1 MKVIICG
8 AGGVGTTLAQHLLK
22 EKNDITIIDQSEENL
37 REIKEHLDVNTYV
50 GFGSQP
56 GILDKA
62 GAKNAEML
70 IAVTQSDEVNM
81 IACEVAN
88 SQFNIPLKVARI
100 RDQHYLDPNYKSLF
114 SKNQI
119 SVDLIIS
126 PETEVAEAIRR
137 RLIAP
142 GAFEIIPFSEKKIV
156 LLGIKIENNC
166 IHLIN
171 KQLSKIQEN
180 LNDLKMNF
188 LVIFRKEKI
197 IVPNEN
203 EKIKKGDSVYV
214 IADTNDLHKVMVFF
228 GHKETKANSVIIVGG
243 GNIGVSLAKK
253 LEETKFGANTKLI
266 ELNKERAE
274 KISLSLN
281 NTLVI
286 NGNSLDPEILQEAKI
301 SETETIISVTNQDEV
316 NILTSLLAKKK
327 GCKRTI
333 SLANDTTYRS
343 ILEPLGIDDV
353 LSPQAITVSRILSFI
368 RKGNIRQVYSLRE
381 GEGEVIEADAIEAS
395 SIVDKK
401 ISELKLPNGVK
412 IGAVLKNDVEVCMPK
427 PDLKINDGDRVILFS
442 LSKMI
447 KKVENLLSVKF
458 RFY

>member
-8 AGGVGTTLAQHLLK
+8 AGEVGKTLAQHLLK
-22 EKNDITIIDQSEENL
+22 EDNDITIIDQSEENL
-37 REIKEHLDVNTYV
+37 KEIKEHLDVNTYV

-56 GILDKA
+56 TILDKA

-100 RDQHYLDPNYKSLF
+100 RDQHYLDPDYESLF

-142 GAFEIIPFSEKKIV
+142 GAFEIIPFSDKKVV
-156 LLGIKIENNC
+156 LLGIKVENNYP
-166 IHLIN
+166 HLN
-171 KQLSKIQEN
+171 KQISKIQDDLDE
-180 LNDLKMNF
+180 LKMNF
-188 LVIFRKEKI
+188 LSIFRKEKI
-197 IVPNEN
+197 IIPDEN
-203 EKIKKGDSVYV
+203 EKIKLGDSVYI
-214 IADTNDLHKVMVFF
+214 IADTNNLHKVMGFF
-228 GHKETKANSVIIVGG
+228 GHEETKANSVVIVGG
-243 GNIGVSLAKK
+243 GNIGVSLAKR
-253 LEETKFGANTKLI
+253 LEESKFGANTKLI

-274 KISLSLN
+274 NISAELN
-281 NTLVI
+281 DTLVL
-286 NGNSLDPEILQEAKI
+286 NGSSLDLEILQEAKI
-301 SETETIISVTNQDEV
+301 SDTETIISVTNQDEV
-316 NILTSLLAKKK
+316 NILTSLLAKKQ
-327 GCKRTI
+327 GCKKAI

-353 LSPQAITVSRILSFI
+353 LSPQAITVSRILSYI
-368 RKGNIRQVYSLRE
+368 RKGNIKQVYSLRE
-381 GEGEVIEADAIEAS
+381 GEGEVIEADAVEAS
-395 SIVDKK
+395 SLVNKK
-401 ISELKLPNGVK
+401 ISDLKLPTGIK
-412 IGAVLKNDVEVCMPK
+412 IGAVLKNDSEVHISNPN
-427 PDLKINDGDRVILFS
+427 LEINDGDRIILFS

-447 KKVENLLSVKF
+447 KKVENLLSVRF

>member
-8 AGGVGTTLAQHLLK
+8 AGEVGKTLAQHLLK
-22 EKNDITIIDQSEENL
+22 ENNDITIIDQSEENL
-37 REIKEHLDVNTYV
+37 KEIKEHLDVNTYV

-56 GILDKA
+56 SILDKA

-100 RDQHYLDPNYKSLF
+100 RDQHYLDPNYESLF
-114 SKNQI
+114 SKDQI

-142 GAFEIIPFSEKKIV
+142 GAFEIIPFSDKKIV
-156 LLGIKIENNC
+156 LLGIKIEKDC
-166 IHLIN
+166 PHIN
-171 KQLSKIQEN
+171 KQITKIQDN
-180 LNDLKMNF
+180 LNELKMSF
-188 LVIFRKEKI
+188 LSIFRKEKI
-197 IVPNEN
+197 IIPDEN
-203 EKIKKGDSVYV
+203 EKIKLGDSVYV
-214 IADTNDLHKVMVFF
+214 IADTNNLHKVMGFF
-228 GHKETKANSVIIVGG
+228 GHQEAKANSVVIVGG

-253 LEETKFGANTKLI
+253 LEESKFGANTKLI

-274 KISLSLN
+274 SISAELN
-281 NTLVI
+281 DTLVL
-286 NGNSLDPEILQEAKI
+286 NGSSLDLEILQEAKI
-301 SETETIISVTNQDEV
+301 SDTETIISVTNQDEV
-316 NILTSLLAKKK
+316 NILTSLLAKKQ
-327 GCKRTI
+327 GCKKAI

-368 RKGNIRQVYSLRE
+368 RKGSIRQVYSLRE
-381 GEGEVIEADAIEAS
+381 GEGEVIEADAVEAS
-395 SIVDKK
+395 SLVNKK
-401 ISELKLPNGVK
+401 ISDLKLPTGIK
-412 IGAVLKNDVEVCMPK
+412 IGAVLKNDNEVHISNPN
-427 PDLKINDGDRVILFS
+427 LEINNGDRIILFS

-447 KKVENLLSVKF
+447 KKVENLLSVRF

>member
-8 AGGVGTTLAQHLLK
+8 AGEVGKTLAQHLSK
-22 EKNDITIIDQSEENL
+22 ENNDITIIDQSEENL
-37 REIKEHLDVNTYV
+37 KEIKEHLDVNTYV
-50 GFGSQP
+50 GSGSQP
-56 GILDKA
+56 EILNNA

-100 RDQHYLDPNYKSLF
+100 RDQHYLDPNYESLF

-142 GAFEIIPFSEKKIV
+142 GAFEIIPFSDKKIV

-166 IHLIN
+166 PHIN

-180 LNDLKMNF
+180 FNGLKMNI
-188 LVIFRKEKI
+188 LTIFRKEKVI
-197 IVPNEN
+197 MSNEN
-203 EKIKKGDSVYV
+203 EKIKIGDSVYI
-214 IADTNDLHKVMVFF
+214 IADTNHLHKVMGFF
-228 GHKETKANSVIIVGG
+228 GHQETKASSVVIVGG
-243 GNIGVSLAKK
+243 GNIGVSLAKR
-253 LEETKFGANTKLI
+253 LEESKFGANTKLI

-274 KISLSLN
+274 IISADLN

-286 NGNSLDPEILQEAKI
+286 NGNSLDPEILKEVKI

-316 NILTSLLAKKK
+316 NILTSLLAKKL
-327 GCKRTI
+327 GCKKTI
-333 SLANDTTYRS
+333 SLANETTYRS

-381 GEGEVIEADAIEAS
+381 GDGEVIEADAIEAS
-395 SIVDKK
+395 AVVNKK
-401 ISELKLPNGVK
+401 ISELKLPKGVK
-412 IGAVLKNDVEVCMPK
+412 IGAVLKNEDEVHMSN
-427 PDLKINDGDRVILFS
+427 PDLQINDGDRVILFS

-447 KKVENLLSVKF
+447 KKVEKLLSVSF
-458 RFY
+458 RYY

>member
-156 LLGIKIENNC
+156 LL
-166 IHLIN
+166 
-171 KQLSKIQEN
+171 
-180 LNDLKMNF
+180 
-188 LVIFRKEKI
+188 
-197 IVPNEN
+197 
-203 EKIKKGDSVYV
+203 
-214 IADTNDLHKVMVFF
+214 
-228 GHKETKANSVIIVGG
+228 
-243 GNIGVSLAKK
+243 
-253 LEETKFGANTKLI
+253 
-266 ELNKERAE
+266 
-274 KISLSLN
+274 
-281 NTLVI
+281 
-286 NGNSLDPEILQEAKI
+286 
-301 SETETIISVTNQDEV
+301 
-316 NILTSLLAKKK
+316 
-327 GCKRTI
+327 
-333 SLANDTTYRS
+333 
-343 ILEPLGIDDV
+343 
-353 LSPQAITVSRILSFI
+353 
-368 RKGNIRQVYSLRE
+368 
-381 GEGEVIEADAIEAS
+381 
-395 SIVDKK
+395 
-401 ISELKLPNGVK
+401 
-412 IGAVLKNDVEVCMPK
+412 
-427 PDLKINDGDRVILFS
+427 
-442 LSKMI
+442 
-447 KKVENLLSVKF
+447 
-458 RFY
+458 

>member
-8 AGGVGTTLAQHLLK
+8 AGEVGKTLAQHLLK
-22 EKNDITIIDQSEENL
+22 ENNDITIIDQSEENL
-37 REIKEHLDVNTYV
+37 KEIKEHLDVNTYV

-56 GILDKA
+56 SILDKA

-100 RDQHYLDPNYKSLF
+100 RDQHYLDPNYESLF
-114 SKNQI
+114 SKDQI

-142 GAFEIIPFSEKKIV
+142 GAFEIIPFSDKKMV
-156 LLGIKIENNC
+156 LLGIKIEKDC
-166 IHLIN
+166 PHIN
-171 KQLSKIQEN
+171 KQIAKIQDN
-180 LNDLKMNF
+180 LNELKMSF
-188 LVIFRKEKI
+188 LSIFRKEKI
-197 IVPNEN
+197 VIPDEN
-203 EKIKKGDSVYV
+203 EKIKLGDSAYV
-214 IADTNDLHKVMVFF
+214 IADTNNLHKVMGFF
-228 GHKETKANSVIIVGG
+228 GHQEAKANSVVIVGG

-253 LEETKFGANTKLI
+253 LEESKFGANTKLI

-274 KISLSLN
+274 NISAELN
-281 NTLVI
+281 DTLVL
-286 NGNSLDPEILQEAKI
+286 NGSSLDLEILQEAKI
-301 SETETIISVTNQDEV
+301 SDTETIISVTNQDEV
-316 NILTSLLAKKK
+316 NILTSLLAKKQ
-327 GCKRTI
+327 GCKKAI

-368 RKGNIRQVYSLRE
+368 RKGSIRQVYSLRE
-381 GEGEVIEADAIEAS
+381 GEGEVIEADAVEAS
-395 SIVDKK
+395 SLVNKK
-401 ISELKLPNGVK
+401 ISDLKLPTGIK
-412 IGAVLKNDVEVCMPK
+412 IGAVLKNDNEVHISNPN
-427 PDLKINDGDRVILFS
+427 LEINNGDRIILFS

-447 KKVENLLSVKF
+447 KKVENLLSVRF

>member
-8 AGGVGTTLAQHLLK
+8 AGEVGKTLAQHLLK
-22 EKNDITIIDQSEENL
+22 ENNDITIIDQSEENL
-37 REIKEHLDVNTYV
+37 KEIKEHLDVNTYV

-56 GILDKA
+56 SILDKA

-100 RDQHYLDPNYKSLF
+100 RDQHYLDPNYESLF
-114 SKNQI
+114 SKDQI

-142 GAFEIIPFSEKKIV
+142 GAFEIIPFSDKKIV
-156 LLGIKIENNC
+156 LLGIKIEKDC
-166 IHLIN
+166 PHIN
-171 KQLSKIQEN
+171 KQITKIQDN
-180 LNDLKMNF
+180 LDELKMSF
-188 LVIFRKEKI
+188 LSIFRKEKI
-197 IVPNEN
+197 VIPDEN
-203 EKIKKGDSVYV
+203 EKIKLGDSVYV
-214 IADTNDLHKVMVFF
+214 IADTNNLHKVMGFF
-228 GHKETKANSVIIVGG
+228 GHQEAKANSVVIVGG

-253 LEETKFGANTKLI
+253 LEESKFGANTKLI

-274 KISLSLN
+274 NISAELN
-281 NTLVI
+281 DTLVL
-286 NGNSLDPEILQEAKI
+286 NGSSLDLEILQEAKI
-301 SETETIISVTNQDEV
+301 SDTETIISVTNQDEV
-316 NILTSLLAKKK
+316 NILTSLLAKKQ
-327 GCKRTI
+327 GCKKAI

-353 LSPQAITVSRILSFI
+353 LSPQAITVSRILSYI
-368 RKGNIRQVYSLRE
+368 RKGNIKQVYSLRE
-381 GEGEVIEADAIEAS
+381 GEGEVIEADAVEAS
-395 SIVDKK
+395 SLVNKK
-401 ISELKLPNGVK
+401 ISDLKLPTGIK
-412 IGAVLKNDVEVCMPK
+412 IGAVLKNDNEVHISNPN
-427 PDLKINDGDRVILFS
+427 LEINNGDRIILFS

-447 KKVENLLSVKF
+447 KKVENLLSVRF

>member
-8 AGGVGTTLAQHLLK
+8 AGEVGKTLAQYLLK
-22 EKNDITIIDQSEENL
+22 ENNDITIIDQSEENIK
-37 REIKEHLDVNTYV
+37 EIKESLDVNTYV

-56 GILDKA
+56 SILDKA

-88 SQFNIPLKVARI
+88 SQFNVPLKVARI
-100 RDQHYLDPNYKSLF
+100 RDQHYLDPDYESLF

-142 GAFEIIPFSEKKIV
+142 GAFEIIPFSDKKVV
-156 LLGIKIENNC
+156 LLGIKIEKNYP
-166 IHLIN
+166 HIN
-171 KQLSKIQEN
+171 KQILKIQDN
-180 LNDLKMNF
+180 LDELKMNF
-188 LVIFRKEKI
+188 LAIFRKEKI
-197 IVPNEN
+197 IIPDEN
-203 EKIKKGDSVYV
+203 EKIKLGDSVYV
-214 IADTNDLHKVMVFF
+214 IADTNNLHKVMGFF
-228 GHKETKANSVIIVGG
+228 GHQETKANSVIIVGG

-253 LEETKFGANTKLI
+253 LEENKFGANTKII

-274 KISLSLN
+274 NISSELN
-281 NTLVI
+281 ETLVL
-286 NGNSLDPEILQEAKI
+286 NGSSLDLEILKEAKI
-301 SETETIISVTNQDEV
+301 SDAETIISVTNQDEV
-316 NILTSLLAKKK
+316 NILTSLLAKKQ
-327 GCKRTI
+327 GCKKAI

-353 LSPQAITVSRILSFI
+353 LSPQAITVSRILSYI

-381 GEGEVIEADAIEAS
+381 GEGEVIEADAVEAS
-395 SIVDKK
+395 SVVNKK
-401 ISELKLPNGVK
+401 ISDLKLPNGIK
-412 IGAVLKNDVEVCMPK
+412 IGAVLKNDNEVHIPN
-427 PDLKINDGDRVILFS
+427 PNLEINDGDRVILFS

-447 KKVENLLSVKF
+447 KKVENLLSVRF

>member
-8 AGGVGTTLAQHLLK
+8 AGEVGKTLAQHLLK
-22 EKNDITIIDQSEENL
+22 ENNDITIIDQSEENL
-37 REIKEHLDVNTYV
+37 KEIKEHLDVNTYV

-56 GILDKA
+56 SILDKA

-100 RDQHYLDPNYKSLF
+100 RDQHYLDPNYESLF
-114 SKNQI
+114 SKDQI

-142 GAFEIIPFSEKKIV
+142 GAFEIIPFSDKKIV
-156 LLGIKIENNC
+156 LLGIKIEKDC
-166 IHLIN
+166 PHIN
-171 KQLSKIQEN
+171 KQITKIQDNIDE
-180 LNDLKMNF
+180 LKMSF
-188 LVIFRKEKI
+188 LSIFRKEKI
-197 IVPNEN
+197 VIPDEN
-203 EKIKKGDSVYV
+203 EKIKLGDSVYV
-214 IADTNDLHKVMVFF
+214 IADTNNLHKVMGFF
-228 GHKETKANSVIIVGG
+228 GHQETKANSVVIVGG

-253 LEETKFGANTKLI
+253 LEESKFGANTKLI

-274 KISLSLN
+274 NISAELN
-281 NTLVI
+281 DTLVL
-286 NGNSLDPEILQEAKI
+286 NGSSLDLEILQEAKI
-301 SETETIISVTNQDEV
+301 SDTETIISVTNQDEV
-316 NILTSLLAKKK
+316 NILTSLLAKKQ
-327 GCKRTI
+327 GCKKAI

-353 LSPQAITVSRILSFI
+353 LSPQAITVSRILSYI

-381 GEGEVIEADAIEAS
+381 GEGEVIEADAVEAS
-395 SIVDKK
+395 SLVNKK
-401 ISELKLPNGVK
+401 ISDLKLPTGIK
-412 IGAVLKNDVEVCMPK
+412 IGAVLKNDNEVHISNPN
-427 PDLKINDGDRVILFS
+427 LEINNGDRIILFS

-447 KKVENLLSVKF
+447 KKVENLLSVRF

>member
-8 AGGVGTTLAQHLLK
+8 AGEVGKTLAQHLLK
-22 EKNDITIIDQSEENL
+22 EDNDITIIDQSEENL
-37 REIKEHLDVNTYV
+37 KEIKEHLDVNTYV

-56 GILDKA
+56 TILDKA

-100 RDQHYLDPNYKSLF
+100 RDQHYLDPDYESLF

-142 GAFEIIPFSEKKIV
+142 GAFEIIPFSDKKVV
-156 LLGIKIENNC
+156 LLGIKVENNYP
-166 IHLIN
+166 HLN
-171 KQLSKIQEN
+171 KQISKIQDDLDE
-180 LNDLKMNF
+180 LKMNF
-188 LVIFRKEKI
+188 LSIFRKEKI
-197 IVPNEN
+197 IIPDEN
-203 EKIKKGDSVYV
+203 EKIKLGDSVYI
-214 IADTNDLHKVMVFF
+214 IADTNNLHKVMDFF
-228 GHKETKANSVIIVGG
+228 GHEETKANSVVIVGG
-243 GNIGVSLAKK
+243 GNIGVSLAKR
-253 LEETKFGANTKLI
+253 LEESKFGANTKLI

-274 KISLSLN
+274 NINAELN
-281 NTLVI
+281 DTIVL
-286 NGNSLDPEILQEAKI
+286 NGSSLDLEILQEAKI
-301 SETETIISVTNQDEV
+301 SDTETIISVTNQDEV
-316 NILTSLLAKKK
+316 NILTSLLAKKQ
-327 GCKRTI
+327 GCKKAI

-353 LSPQAITVSRILSFI
+353 LSPQAITVSRILSYI
-368 RKGNIRQVYSLRE
+368 RKGNIKQVYSLRE
-381 GEGEVIEADAIEAS
+381 GEGEVIEADAVEAS
-395 SIVDKK
+395 SLVNKK
-401 ISELKLPNGVK
+401 ISDLKLPTGIK
-412 IGAVLKNDVEVCMPK
+412 IGAVIKNDNEVHITNPN
-427 PDLKINDGDRVILFS
+427 LEINDGDRIILFS

-447 KKVENLLSVKF
+447 KKVENLLSVRF

>member
-8 AGGVGTTLAQHLLK
+8 AGEVGKTLAQHLLK
-22 EKNDITIIDQSEENL
+22 ENNDITIIDQSEENL
-37 REIKEHLDVNTYV
+37 KEIKEHLDVNTYV

-56 GILDKA
+56 SILDKA

-100 RDQHYLDPNYKSLF
+100 RDQHYLDPNYESLF
-114 SKNQI
+114 SKDQI

-142 GAFEIIPFSEKKIV
+142 GAFEIIPFSDKKIV
-156 LLGIKIENNC
+156 LLGIKIEKDC
-166 IHLIN
+166 PHIN
-171 KQLSKIQEN
+171 KQITKIQDN
-180 LNDLKMNF
+180 LNELKMSF
-188 LVIFRKEKI
+188 LSIFRKEKI
-197 IVPNEN
+197 IIPDEN
-203 EKIKKGDSVYV
+203 EKIKLGDSVYV
-214 IADTNDLHKVMVFF
+214 IADTNNLHKVMGFF
-228 GHKETKANSVIIVGG
+228 GHQEAKANSVVIVGG

-253 LEETKFGANTKLI
+253 LEESKFGANTKLI

-274 KISLSLN
+274 SISAELN
-281 NTLVI
+281 DTLVL
-286 NGNSLDPEILQEAKI
+286 NGSSLDLEILQEAKI
-301 SETETIISVTNQDEV
+301 SDTETIISVTNQDEV
-316 NILTSLLAKKK
+316 NILTSLLAKKQ
-327 GCKRTI
+327 GCKKAI

-353 LSPQAITVSRILSFI
+353 LSPQAITVSRILSYI

-381 GEGEVIEADAIEAS
+381 GEGEVIEADAVEAS
-395 SIVDKK
+395 SLVNKK
-401 ISELKLPNGVK
+401 ISDLKLPTGIK
-412 IGAVLKNDVEVCMPK
+412 IGAVLKNDNEVHISNPN
-427 PDLKINDGDRVILFS
+427 LEINNGDRIILFS

-447 KKVENLLSVKF
+447 KKVENLLSVRF

>member
-8 AGGVGTTLAQHLLK
+8 AGEVGKTLAQHLLK
-22 EKNDITIIDQSEENL
+22 ENNDITIIDQSEENL

-56 GILDKA
+56 AILDRA

-88 SQFNIPLKVARI
+88 SQFNVPLKVARI
-100 RDQHYLDPNYKSLF
+100 RDQQYLDPNYESLF
-114 SKNQI
+114 SKHQI

-142 GAFEIIPFSEKKIV
+142 GAFEIIPFSDKKIV
-156 LLGIKIENNC
+156 LLGIKIEKDC
-166 IHLIN
+166 TQIN
-171 KQLSKIQEN
+171 KSLSKIQEN
-180 LNDLKMNF
+180 FNGLKMNF
-188 LVIFRKEKI
+188 LVIFRKEKMI
-197 IVPNEN
+197 MPNEN
-203 EKIKKGDSVYV
+203 EKIKIGDSIYI
-214 IADTNDLHKVMVFF
+214 IADTNDLHKVMGFF
-228 GHKETKANSVIIVGG
+228 GHQETKANSVIVVGG
-243 GNIGVSLAKK
+243 GNIGVSLAKR
-253 LEETKFGANTKLI
+253 LEESKFGASTKLI

-274 KISLSLN
+274 RISADLN
-281 NTLVI
+281 DTLVI
-286 NGNSLDPEILQEAKI
+286 NGSSLDPEILQEAKI
-301 SETETIISVTNQDEV
+301 SETETIICVTNQDEV
-316 NILTSLLAKKK
+316 NILTSLLAKKQ
-327 GCKRTI
+327 GCKKAI
-333 SLANDTTYRS
+333 SLANETTYRS

-368 RKGNIRQVYSLRE
+368 RKGSIRQVYSLRE
-381 GEGEVIEADAIEAS
+381 GEGEVIEADAVETS
-395 SIVDKK
+395 SVVNKK

-412 IGAVLKNDVEVCMPK
+412 IGAIIKNDTDVYMP
-427 PDLKINDGDRVILFS
+427 DANLKINDGDRIVLFS

-447 KKVENLLSVKF
+447 KKVENLLSVRF

>member
-8 AGGVGTTLAQHLLK
+8 AGEVGKTLAQSLLK
-22 EKNDITIIDQSEENL
+22 ENNDITVIDQSEENIK
-37 REIKEHLDVNTYV
+37 EIKENLDVNTYV

-56 GILDKA
+56 AILDKA

-100 RDQHYLDPNYKSLF
+100 RDQHYLDPEYESLF

-142 GAFEIIPFSEKKIV
+142 GAFEIIPFSDKKVV
-156 LLGIKIENNC
+156 LLGIKIEKNYP
-166 IHLIN
+166 HIN
-171 KQLSKIQEN
+171 KQILKIQNN
-180 LNDLKMNF
+180 LDELKMNF
-188 LVIFRKEKI
+188 LAIFRKEKI
-197 IVPNEN
+197 IIPDEN
-203 EKIKKGDSVYV
+203 EKIKLGDSVYV
-214 IADTNDLHKVMVFF
+214 IADTNNLHKVMGFF
-228 GHKETKANSVIIVGG
+228 GHQETKANSVIIVGG

-253 LEETKFGANTKLI
+253 LEENKFGANTKII

-274 KISLSLN
+274 NISSELN
-281 NTLVI
+281 ETLVL
-286 NGNSLDPEILQEAKI
+286 NGSSLDLEILKEAKI
-301 SETETIISVTNQDEV
+301 SDAETIISVTNQDEV
-316 NILTSLLAKKK
+316 NILTSLLAKKQ
-327 GCKRTI
+327 GCKKAI

-353 LSPQAITVSRILSFI
+353 LSPQAITVSRILSYI

-381 GEGEVIEADAIEAS
+381 GEGEVIEADAVEAS
-395 SIVDKK
+395 SIVNKK
-401 ISELKLPNGVK
+401 LSDLKLPNGIK
-412 IGAVLKNDVEVCMPK
+412 IGAVLKNDNEVHISNPN
-427 PDLKINDGDRVILFS
+427 LEINNGDRIILFS

-447 KKVENLLSVKF
+447 KKVENLLSVRF
-458 RFY
+458 RIY

>member
-8 AGGVGTTLAQHLLK
+8 AGEVGKTLAQHLSK
-22 EKNDITIIDQSEENL
+22 EDNDITIIDQSEESL
-37 REIKEHLDVNTYV
+37 KEIKEHLDVNTYI
-50 GFGSQP
+50 GSGSQP
-56 GILDKA
+56 DVLNQA

-142 GAFEIIPFSEKKIV
+142 GAFEIIPFGDKKIV
-156 LLGIKIENNC
+156 LLGIKIEKNTPQ
-166 IHLIN
+166 IN
-171 KQLSKIQEN
+171 KQISKIQEDF
-180 LNDLKMNF
+180 NDLKMSF

-197 IVPNEN
+197 IIPNKN
-203 EKIKKGDSVYV
+203 EKIKLDDSIYI
-214 IADTNDLHKVMVFF
+214 IADTKHLHKVMGFF
-228 GHKETKANSVIIVGG
+228 GHQEAKANSIIIVGG
-243 GNIGVSLAKK
+243 GNIGVSLAKR
-253 LEETKFGANTKLI
+253 LEESKFGANIKLI
-266 ELNKERAE
+266 ELKKERAE
-274 KISLSLN
+274 NISVELN
-281 NTLVI
+281 DTLVI
-286 NGNSLDPEILQEAKI
+286 NGSSLDLEILKEAKV
-301 SETETIISVTNQDEV
+301 SEAETIISVTNQDEV
-316 NILTSLLAKKK
+316 NILTSLLAKKQ
-327 GCKRTI
+327 GCKKAI
-333 SLANDTTYRS
+333 SLANDTTYRT

-368 RKGNIRQVYSLRE
+368 RKGSIRQVYSLRE
-381 GEGEVIEADAIEAS
+381 GEGEVIEADAVEDS
-395 SIVDKK
+395 SIVNKK

-412 IGAVLKNDVEVCMPK
+412 IGAVLKNNEEVFMPK
-427 PDLKINDGDRVILFS
+427 PNLKINNGDRIVLFS

-447 KKVENLLSVKF
+447 KKVENLLSVRF
-458 RFY
+458 RYY

>member
-8 AGGVGTTLAQHLLK
+8 AGEVGKTLAQHLLK
-22 EKNDITIIDQSEENL
+22 ENNDITIIDQSEENL
-37 REIKEHLDVNTYV
+37 KEIKEQLDVNTYL

-100 RDQHYLDPNYKSLF
+100 RDQHYLDKDYESLF

-156 LLGIKIENNC
+156 LLGTKIEKDFPH
-166 IHLIN
+166 ID
-171 KQLSKIQEN
+171 KQILKIQEHIN
-180 LNDLKMNF
+180 ELKMNF
-188 LVIFRKEKI
+188 LAIFRKEKI
-197 IVPNEN
+197 IIPNEN
-203 EKIKKGDSVYV
+203 EKIKLGDSVYL
-214 IADTNDLHKVMVFF
+214 IADTNNLHKVMSFL
-228 GHKETKANSVIIVGG
+228 GHQETKANSVVIVGG
-243 GNIGVSLAKK
+243 GNIGVSLAKR
-253 LEETKFGANTKLI
+253 LEESKFGANTKLI

-274 KISLSLN
+274 NISAELN
-281 NTLVI
+281 DTLVL
-286 NGNSLDPEILQEAKI
+286 NGSSLDLDILKEAKI
-301 SETETIISVTNQDEV
+301 SETETIVSVTNQDEV
-316 NILTSLLAKKK
+316 NILTSLLAKKQ
-327 GCKRTI
+327 GCKKTI
-333 SLANDTTYRS
+333 SLANDTTYRP

-368 RKGNIRQVYSLRE
+368 RKGNIRQVFSLRE
-381 GEGEVIEADAIEAS
+381 GEGEVIEADALEAS
-395 SIVDKK
+395 SIVNKK

-412 IGAVLKNDVEVCMPK
+412 IGAILKNDNEVYIPK
-427 PDLKINDGDRVILFS
+427 PDLVINDGDRVILFS
-442 LSKMI
+442 LLKTI
-447 KKVENLLSVKF
+447 KKVESLLSMRF

>member
-8 AGGVGTTLAQHLLK
+8 AGEVGKTLAQSLLK
-22 EKNDITIIDQSEENL
+22 ENNDITVIDQSEENIK
-37 REIKEHLDVNTYV
+37 EIKENLDVNTYV

-56 GILDKA
+56 SILDKA

-88 SQFNIPLKVARI
+88 SQFNVPLKVARI
-100 RDQHYLDPNYKSLF
+100 RDQHYLDPDYESLF

-142 GAFEIIPFSEKKIV
+142 GAFEIIPFSDKKVV
-156 LLGIKIENNC
+156 LLGIKIEKNYP
-166 IHLIN
+166 HIN
-171 KQLSKIQEN
+171 KQILKIQNN
-180 LNDLKMNF
+180 LDELKMNF
-188 LVIFRKEKI
+188 LAIFRKEKI
-197 IVPNEN
+197 IIPDEN
-203 EKIKKGDSVYV
+203 EKIKLGDSVYV
-214 IADTNDLHKVMVFF
+214 IADTNNLHKVMGFF
-228 GHKETKANSVIIVGG
+228 GHQETKANSVIIVGG

-253 LEETKFGANTKLI
+253 LEENKFGANTKII

-274 KISLSLN
+274 NISSELN
-281 NTLVI
+281 ETLVL
-286 NGNSLDPEILQEAKI
+286 NGSSLDLEILKEAKI
-301 SETETIISVTNQDEV
+301 SDAETIISVTNQDEV
-316 NILTSLLAKKK
+316 NILTSLLAKKQ
-327 GCKRTI
+327 GCKKAI

-353 LSPQAITVSRILSFI
+353 LSPQAITVSRILSYI

-381 GEGEVIEADAIEAS
+381 GEGEVIEADAVEAS
-395 SIVDKK
+395 SVVNKK
-401 ISELKLPNGVK
+401 ISDLKLPNGIK
-412 IGAVLKNDVEVCMPK
+412 IGAVLKNDNEVHISNPN
-427 PDLKINDGDRVILFS
+427 LEINDGDRVILFS

-447 KKVENLLSVKF
+447 KKVENLLSVRF

>member
-8 AGGVGTTLAQHLLK
+8 AGEVGKTLAQYLLK
-22 EKNDITIIDQSEENL
+22 ENNDITIIDQSEENL
-37 REIKEHLDVNTYV
+37 KEIKEHLDVNTYV

-56 GILDKA
+56 SILDKA

-100 RDQHYLDPNYKSLF
+100 RDQHYLDPNYESLF
-114 SKNQI
+114 SKDQI

-142 GAFEIIPFSEKKIV
+142 GAFEIIPFSDKKIV
-156 LLGIKIENNC
+156 LLGIKIEKDC
-166 IHLIN
+166 PHIN
-171 KQLSKIQEN
+171 KQITKIQDN
-180 LNDLKMNF
+180 LNELKMSF
-188 LVIFRKEKI
+188 LSIFRKEKI
-197 IVPNEN
+197 IIPDEN
-203 EKIKKGDSVYV
+203 EKIKLGDSVYV
-214 IADTNDLHKVMVFF
+214 IADTNNLHKVMGFF
-228 GHKETKANSVIIVGG
+228 GHQETKANSVVIVGG

-253 LEETKFGANTKLI
+253 LEESKFGASTKLI

-274 KISLSLN
+274 SISAELN
-281 NTLVI
+281 DTLVL
-286 NGNSLDPEILQEAKI
+286 NGSSLDLEILQEAKI
-301 SETETIISVTNQDEV
+301 SDTETIISVTNQDEV
-316 NILTSLLAKKK
+316 NILTSLLAKKQ
-327 GCKRTI
+327 GCKKAI

-353 LSPQAITVSRILSFI
+353 LSPQAITVSRILSYI

-381 GEGEVIEADAIEAS
+381 GEGEVIEADAVEAS
-395 SIVDKK
+395 SLVNKK
-401 ISELKLPNGVK
+401 ISDLKLPTGIK
-412 IGAVLKNDVEVCMPK
+412 IGAVLKNDNEVHISNPN
-427 PDLKINDGDRVILFS
+427 LEINNGDRIILFS

-447 KKVENLLSVKF
+447 KKVENLLSVRF

>member
-8 AGGVGTTLAQHLLK
+8 AGEVGKTLAQHLLK
-22 EKNDITIIDQSEENL
+22 ENNDITIIDQSEENL
-37 REIKEHLDVNTYV
+37 KEIKEHLDVNTYV

-56 GILDKA
+56 SILDKA

-100 RDQHYLDPNYKSLF
+100 RDQHYLDPNYESLF
-114 SKNQI
+114 SKDQI

-142 GAFEIIPFSEKKIV
+142 GAFEIIPFSDKKIV
-156 LLGIKIENNC
+156 LLGIKIEKDC
-166 IHLIN
+166 PHIN
-171 KQLSKIQEN
+171 KQITKIQDN
-180 LNDLKMNF
+180 LNELKMSF
-188 LVIFRKEKI
+188 LSIFRKEKI
-197 IVPNEN
+197 IIPDEN
-203 EKIKKGDSVYV
+203 EKIKLGDSVYV
-214 IADTNDLHKVMVFF
+214 IADTNNLHKVMGFF
-228 GHKETKANSVIIVGG
+228 GHQETKANSVVIVGG

-253 LEETKFGANTKLI
+253 LEESKFGANTKLI

-274 KISLSLN
+274 SISAELN
-281 NTLVI
+281 DTLVL
-286 NGNSLDPEILQEAKI
+286 NGSSLDLEILQEAKI
-301 SETETIISVTNQDEV
+301 SDTETIISVTNQDEV
-316 NILTSLLAKKK
+316 NILTSLLAKKQ
-327 GCKRTI
+327 GCKKAI

-353 LSPQAITVSRILSFI
+353 LSPQAITVSRILSYI

-381 GEGEVIEADAIEAS
+381 GEGEVIEADAVEAS
-395 SIVDKK
+395 SLVNKK
-401 ISELKLPNGVK
+401 ISDLKLPTGIK
-412 IGAVLKNDVEVCMPK
+412 IGAVLKNDNEVHISNPN
-427 PDLKINDGDRVILFS
+427 LEINNGDRIILFS

-447 KKVENLLSVKF
+447 KKVENLLSVRF

>member
-8 AGGVGTTLAQHLLK
+8 AGEVGKTLAQHLLK
-22 EKNDITIIDQSEENL
+22 ENNDITIIDQSEENL
-37 REIKEHLDVNTYV
+37 KEIKEHLDVNTYV

-56 GILDKA
+56 SILDKA

-100 RDQHYLDPNYKSLF
+100 RDQHYLDPNYESLF
-114 SKNQI
+114 SKDQI

-142 GAFEIIPFSEKKIV
+142 GAFEIIPFSDKKIV
-156 LLGIKIENNC
+156 LLGIKIEKDC
-166 IHLIN
+166 PHIN
-171 KQLSKIQEN
+171 KQITKIQDN
-180 LNDLKMNF
+180 LNELKMSF
-188 LVIFRKEKI
+188 LSIFRKEKI
-197 IVPNEN
+197 VIPDEN
-203 EKIKKGDSVYV
+203 EKIKLGDSVYV
-214 IADTNDLHKVMVFF
+214 IADTNNLHKVMGFF
-228 GHKETKANSVIIVGG
+228 GHQETKANSVVIVGG

-253 LEETKFGANTKLI
+253 LEESKFGANTKLI

-274 KISLSLN
+274 NISAELN
-281 NTLVI
+281 DTLVL
-286 NGNSLDPEILQEAKI
+286 NGSSLDLEILQEAKI
-301 SETETIISVTNQDEV
+301 SDTETIISVTNQDEV
-316 NILTSLLAKKK
+316 NILTSLLAKKQ
-327 GCKRTI
+327 GCKKAI

-353 LSPQAITVSRILSFI
+353 LSPQAITVSRILSYI

-381 GEGEVIEADAIEAS
+381 GEGEVIEADAVEAS
-395 SIVDKK
+395 SLVNKK
-401 ISELKLPNGVK
+401 ICDLKLPTGIK
-412 IGAVLKNDVEVCMPK
+412 IGAVLKNDNEVHISNPN
-427 PDLKINDGDRVILFS
+427 LEINNGDRIILFS

-447 KKVENLLSVKF
+447 KKVENLLSVRF

>member
-8 AGGVGTTLAQHLLK
+8 AGEVGKTLAQYLLK
-22 EKNDITIIDQSEENL
+22 ENNDITIIDQSEENIK
-37 REIKEHLDVNTYV
+37 EIKESLDVNTYV

-56 GILDKA
+56 SILDKA

-100 RDQHYLDPNYKSLF
+100 RDQHYLDPDYESLF

-142 GAFEIIPFSEKKIV
+142 GAFEIIPFSDKKVV
-156 LLGIKIENNC
+156 LLGIKIEKNYP
-166 IHLIN
+166 HIN
-171 KQLSKIQEN
+171 KQILKIQDN
-180 LNDLKMNF
+180 LDELKMNF
-188 LVIFRKEKI
+188 LAIFRKEKI
-197 IVPNEN
+197 IIPDEN
-203 EKIKKGDSVYV
+203 EKIKLGDSVYV
-214 IADTNDLHKVMVFF
+214 IADTNNLHKVMVFF
-228 GHKETKANSVIIVGG
+228 GHQETKASSVIIVGG

-253 LEETKFGANTKLI
+253 LEENKFGANTKII

-274 KISLSLN
+274 NIRSELN
-281 NTLVI
+281 ETLVL
-286 NGNSLDPEILQEAKI
+286 NGSSLDLEILKEAKI
-301 SETETIISVTNQDEV
+301 SDAETIISVTNQDEV
-316 NILTSLLAKKK
+316 NILTSLLAKKQ
-327 GCKRTI
+327 GCKKAI

-353 LSPQAITVSRILSFI
+353 LSPQAITVSRILSYI

-381 GEGEVIEADAIEAS
+381 GEGEVIEADAVEAS
-395 SIVDKK
+395 SVVNKK
-401 ISELKLPNGVK
+401 ISDLKLPNGIK
-412 IGAVLKNDVEVCMPK
+412 IGAVLKNDNEVHIPN
-427 PDLKINDGDRVILFS
+427 PNLEINDGDRVILFS

-447 KKVENLLSVKF
+447 KKVENLLSVRF

>member
-8 AGGVGTTLAQHLLK
+8 AGEVGKTLAQHLLK
-22 EKNDITIIDQSEENL
+22 ENNDITIIDQSEENL
-37 REIKEHLDVNTYV
+37 KEIKEHLDVNTYV

-56 GILDKA
+56 SILDKA

-100 RDQHYLDPNYKSLF
+100 RDQHYLDPNYESLF
-114 SKNQI
+114 SKDQI

-142 GAFEIIPFSEKKIV
+142 GAFEIIPFSDKKIV
-156 LLGIKIENNC
+156 LLGIKIEKDC
-166 IHLIN
+166 PHIN
-171 KQLSKIQEN
+171 KQITKIQDN
-180 LNDLKMNF
+180 LNELKMSF
-188 LVIFRKEKI
+188 LSIFRKEKI
-197 IVPNEN
+197 IIPDEN
-203 EKIKKGDSVYV
+203 EKIKLGDSAYV
-214 IADTNDLHKVMVFF
+214 IADTNNLHKVMGFF
-228 GHKETKANSVIIVGG
+228 GHQETKANSVVIVGG

-253 LEETKFGANTKLI
+253 LEESKFGANTKLI

-274 KISLSLN
+274 NISAELN
-281 NTLVI
+281 DTLVL
-286 NGNSLDPEILQEAKI
+286 NGSSLDLEILQEAKI
-301 SETETIISVTNQDEV
+301 SDTETIISVTNQDEV
-316 NILTSLLAKKK
+316 NILTSLLAKKQ
-327 GCKRTI
+327 GCKKAI

-353 LSPQAITVSRILSFI
+353 LSPQAITVSRILSYI

-381 GEGEVIEADAIEAS
+381 GEGEVIEADAVEAS
-395 SIVDKK
+395 SLVNKK
-401 ISELKLPNGVK
+401 ISDLKLPTGIK
-412 IGAVLKNDVEVCMPK
+412 IGAVLKNDNEVHISNPN
-427 PDLKINDGDRVILFS
+427 LEINNGDRIILFS

-447 KKVENLLSVKF
+447 KKVENLLSVRF

>member
-8 AGGVGTTLAQHLLK
+8 AGEVGKTLAQHLLK
-22 EKNDITIIDQSEENL
+22 ENNDITIIDQSEENL
-37 REIKEHLDVNTYV
+37 KEIKEHLDVNTYV

-56 GILDKA
+56 SILDKA

-100 RDQHYLDPNYKSLF
+100 RDQHYLDPNYESLF
-114 SKNQI
+114 SKDQI

-142 GAFEIIPFSEKKIV
+142 GAFEIIPFSDKKIV
-156 LLGIKIENNC
+156 LLGIKIEKDC
-166 IHLIN
+166 PHIN
-171 KQLSKIQEN
+171 KQITKIQDN
-180 LNDLKMNF
+180 LDELKMSF
-188 LVIFRKEKI
+188 LSIFRKEKI
-197 IVPNEN
+197 VIPDEN
-203 EKIKKGDSVYV
+203 EKIKLGDSVYV
-214 IADTNDLHKVMVFF
+214 IADTNNLHKVMGFF
-228 GHKETKANSVIIVGG
+228 GHQEAKANSVVIVGG

-253 LEETKFGANTKLI
+253 LEESKFGANTKLI

-274 KISLSLN
+274 SISAELN
-281 NTLVI
+281 DTLVL
-286 NGNSLDPEILQEAKI
+286 NGSSLDLEILQEAKI
-301 SETETIISVTNQDEV
+301 SDTETIISVTNQDEV
-316 NILTSLLAKKK
+316 NILTSLLAKKQ
-327 GCKRTI
+327 GCKKAI

-353 LSPQAITVSRILSFI
+353 LSPQAITVSRILSYI

-381 GEGEVIEADAIEAS
+381 GEGEVIEADAVEAS
-395 SIVDKK
+395 SLVNKK
-401 ISELKLPNGVK
+401 ISDLKLPTGIK
-412 IGAVLKNDVEVCMPK
+412 IGAVLKNDNEVHISNPN
-427 PDLKINDGDRVILFS
+427 LEINNGDRIILFS

-447 KKVENLLSVKF
+447 KKVENLLSVRF

>member
-8 AGGVGTTLAQHLLK
+8 AGEVGKTLAQRLSK
-22 EKNDITIIDQSEENL
+22 EKNDITIIDQSEESL
-37 REIKEHLDVNTYV
+37 KEIKEHLDVNTYV

-62 GAKNAEML
+62 GAKDAEML

-100 RDQHYLDPNYKSLF
+100 RDQHYLDSEYDSLF

-126 PETEVAEAIRR
+126 PESEVAEAIRR

-142 GAFEIIPFSEKKIV
+142 GAFEIIPFSDKKIV
-156 LLGIKIENNC
+156 LLGIKIENDC
-166 IHLIN
+166 PHIN
-171 KQLSKIQEN
+171 KQLSKVQES

-188 LVIFRKEKI
+188 LVFFRKEKI
-197 IVPNEN
+197 IIPGEN
-203 EKIKKGDSVYV
+203 EKIKLGDSIYV
-214 IADTNDLHKVMVFF
+214 IADTNDLHKVMTFF

-243 GNIGVSLAKK
+243 GNIGVSLAKR
-253 LEETKFGANTKLI
+253 LEESKFGANTKLI

-274 KISLSLN
+274 KISVDLN
-281 NTLVI
+281 DTLVI
-286 NGNSLDPEILQEAKI
+286 NGSSLDLEILQEAKI
-301 SETETIISVTNQDEV
+301 SDAETIISVTNQDEV
-316 NILTSLLAKKK
+316 NILTSLLAKKQ
-327 GCKRTI
+327 GCKKTI

-353 LSPQAITVSRILSFI
+353 LSPQAITVSRILSYI
-368 RKGNIRQVYSLRE
+368 RKGSIRQVYSLRE

-395 SIVDKK
+395 SVVNKK

-412 IGAVLKNDVEVCMPK
+412 IGAILKNDEEVFMPE
-427 PDLKINDGDRVILFS
+427 PNLKINDGDRIVLFS
-442 LSKMI
+442 LSKTI
-447 KKVENLLSVKF
+447 KKVENLLSVRF

>member
-8 AGGVGTTLAQHLLK
+8 AGEVGKTLAQHLLK
-22 EKNDITIIDQSEENL
+22 EDNDITIIDQSEENL
-37 REIKEHLDVNTYV
+37 KEIKEHLDVNTYV

-56 GILDKA
+56 TILDKA

-100 RDQHYLDPNYKSLF
+100 RDQHYLDPDYESLF

-142 GAFEIIPFSEKKIV
+142 GAFEIIPFSDKKIV
-156 LLGIKIENNC
+156 LLGIKVENNYP
-166 IHLIN
+166 HLN
-171 KQLSKIQEN
+171 KQISKIQDDLDE
-180 LNDLKMNF
+180 LKMNF
-188 LVIFRKEKI
+188 LSIFRKEKI
-197 IVPNEN
+197 IIPDEN
-203 EKIKKGDSVYV
+203 EKIKLGDSVYI
-214 IADTNDLHKVMVFF
+214 IADTNNLHKVMDFF
-228 GHKETKANSVIIVGG
+228 GHEETKANSVVIVGG
-243 GNIGVSLAKK
+243 GNIGVSLAKR
-253 LEETKFGANTKLI
+253 LEESKFGANTKLI

-274 KISLSLN
+274 NISAELN
-281 NTLVI
+281 DTLVL
-286 NGNSLDPEILQEAKI
+286 NGSSLDLEILQEAKI
-301 SETETIISVTNQDEV
+301 SDTETIISVTNQDEV
-316 NILTSLLAKKK
+316 NILTSLLAKKQ
-327 GCKRTI
+327 GCKKAI

-353 LSPQAITVSRILSFI
+353 LSPQAITVSRILSYI
-368 RKGNIRQVYSLRE
+368 RKGNIKQVYSLRE
-381 GEGEVIEADAIEAS
+381 GEGEVIEADAVEAS
-395 SIVDKK
+395 SLVNKK
-401 ISELKLPNGVK
+401 ISDLKLPTGIK
-412 IGAVLKNDVEVCMPK
+412 IGAVIKNDNEVHITNPN
-427 PDLKINDGDRVILFS
+427 LEINDGDRIILFS

-447 KKVENLLSVKF
+447 KKVENLLSVRF

>member
-8 AGGVGTTLAQHLLK
+8 AGEVGKTLAQHLSK
-22 EKNDITIIDQSEENL
+22 EKNDITIIDQSEESL
-37 REIKEHLDVNTYV
+37 KEIKEHLDINTYV

-62 GAKNAEML
+62 GAKDAEML

-100 RDQHYLDPNYKSLF
+100 RDQHYLNPDYKSLF
-114 SKNQI
+114 SRDQI

-126 PETEVAEAIRR
+126 PETEIAEAIRR

-142 GAFEIIPFSEKKIV
+142 GAFEIIPFSDKKIV
-156 LLGIKIENNC
+156 LLGTKIEKNFPH
-166 IHLIN
+166 IGTQIL
-171 KQLSKIQEN
+171 KIQKN

-188 LVIFRKEKI
+188 LAMFRKEKI
-197 IVPNEN
+197 IIPNEN
-203 EKIKKGDSVYV
+203 EKIKLDDSIYIV
-214 IADTNDLHKVMVFF
+214 ADTNHLHKVMGFF
-228 GHKETKANSVIIVGG
+228 GHQEAKANSVIIVGG
-243 GNIGVSLAKK
+243 GNIGVSLAKR
-253 LEETKFGANTKLI
+253 LEESKFGANTKLI

-274 KISLSLN
+274 SISAELN
-281 NTLVI
+281 DTLVL
-286 NGNSLDPEILQEAKI
+286 NGSSLDLEILQEAKI
-301 SETETIISVTNQDEV
+301 SDTETIISVTNQDEV
-316 NILTSLLAKKK
+316 NILTSLLAKKQ
-327 GCKRTI
+327 GCKKAI

-353 LSPQAITVSRILSFI
+353 LSPQAITVSRILSYI

-381 GEGEVIEADAIEAS
+381 GEGEVIEADAVEAS
-395 SIVDKK
+395 SIVNKK
-401 ISELKLPNGVK
+401 LSDLKLPNGIK
-412 IGAVLKNDVEVCMPK
+412 IGAVLKNDNEVHISTPN
-427 PDLKINDGDRVILFS
+427 LEINDGDRIILFS

-447 KKVENLLSVKF
+447 KKVENLLSV
-458 RFY
+458 RFGFY

>member
-1 MKVIICG
+1 M
-8 AGGVGTTLAQHLLK
+8 
-22 EKNDITIIDQSEENL
+22 
-37 REIKEHLDVNTYV
+37 
-50 GFGSQP
+50 
-56 GILDKA
+56 
-62 GAKNAEML
+62 
-70 IAVTQSDEVNM
+70 
-81 IACEVAN
+81 
-88 SQFNIPLKVARI
+88 
-100 RDQHYLDPNYKSLF
+100 
-114 SKNQI
+114 
-119 SVDLIIS
+119 
-126 PETEVAEAIRR
+126 
-137 RLIAP
+137 
-142 GAFEIIPFSEKKIV
+142 
-156 LLGIKIENNC
+156 
-166 IHLIN
+166 IN
-171 KQLSKIQEN
+171 KKLSKIQEN
-180 LNDLKMNF
+180 INDLKMNF

-243 GNIGVSLAKK
+243 GNIGSSLAKK
-253 LEETKFGANTKLI
+253 LEESKFGANTKLI

-274 KISLSLN
+274 KISVSLN

-412 IGAVLKNDVEVCMPK
+412 IGAVLKNDVEVYMPK

>member
-8 AGGVGTTLAQHLLK
+8 AGEVGKTLAQHLLK
-22 EKNDITIIDQSEENL
+22 ENNDITIIDQSEENL
-37 REIKEHLDVNTYV
+37 KEIKEHLDVNTYV

-56 GILDKA
+56 SILDKA

-100 RDQHYLDPNYKSLF
+100 RDQHYLDPNYESLF
-114 SKNQI
+114 SKDQI

-142 GAFEIIPFSEKKIV
+142 GAFEIIPFSDKKIV
-156 LLGIKIENNC
+156 LLGIKIEKDC
-166 IHLIN
+166 PHIN
-171 KQLSKIQEN
+171 KQITKIQDN
-180 LNDLKMNF
+180 LNELKMSF
-188 LVIFRKEKI
+188 LSIFRKEKI
-197 IVPNEN
+197 IIPDEN
-203 EKIKKGDSVYV
+203 EKIKLGDSVYV
-214 IADTNDLHKVMVFF
+214 IADTNNLHKVMGFF
-228 GHKETKANSVIIVGG
+228 GHQETKANSVVIVGG

-253 LEETKFGANTKLI
+253 LEESKFGANTKLI

-274 KISLSLN
+274 NISAELN
-281 NTLVI
+281 DTLVL
-286 NGNSLDPEILQEAKI
+286 NGSSLDLEILQEAKI
-301 SETETIISVTNQDEV
+301 SDTETIISVTNQDEV
-316 NILTSLLAKKK
+316 NILTSLLAKKQ
-327 GCKRTI
+327 GCKKAI

-353 LSPQAITVSRILSFI
+353 LSPQAITVSRILSYI

-381 GEGEVIEADAIEAS
+381 GEGEVIEADAVEAS
-395 SIVDKK
+395 SLVNKK
-401 ISELKLPNGVK
+401 ISDLKLPTGIK
-412 IGAVLKNDVEVCMPK
+412 IGAVLKNDNEVHISNPN
-427 PDLKINDGDRVILFS
+427 LEINNGDRIILFS

-447 KKVENLLSVKF
+447 KKVENLLSVRF